1 MRGMTGA
8 TGLTGAYVPRSS
20 PLHRLPAG
28 AKLAGLAAA
37 CTALVLLGSPL
48 ALGGAAAG
56 TAALYALARVGPAAA
71 WAQVRPV
78 RWFAAALFA
87 LQWLLV
93 GLEGAAVVTL
103 RVVLAV
109 ALAGLVTI
117 TTRTSEMM
125 AALERLMAPARLA
138 GLDPFRLSLLLSL
151 TIRTVPVLTTLAGR
165 VRDAQRA
172 RGVERSLRAFAVPLV
187 VGALRHADAL
197 GEALSARG
205 LDD

>member
-1 MRGMTGA
+1 MN
-8 TGLTGAYVPRSS
+8 GLTGAYVPGSS
-20 PLHRLPAG
+20 VLHRLPAG

-37 CTALVLLGSPL
+37 CTVLVLLRAPV
-48 ALGGAAAG
+48 ALAAAG
-56 TAALYALARVGPAAA
+56 VLVAALYALSRVGVAAA

-78 RWFAAALFA
+78 RWFAMVLFGM
-87 LQWLLV
+87 QLV
-93 GLEGAAVVTL
+93 FADLDGAISTTL

-109 ALAGLVTI
+109 ALAGLVTL
-117 TTRTSEMM
+117 TTRTAAMM
-125 AALERLMAPARLA
+125 RTLERCLSPARFV

-151 TIRTVPVLTTLAGR
+151 TVRSVPVVASLAGR
-165 VRDAQRA
+165 VREAQRA

-187 VGALRHADAL
+187 VSSLRHADAL

>member
-1 MRGMTGA
+1 V
-8 TGLTGAYVPRSS
+8 TGLTGAYVPGAS

-28 AKLAGLAAA
+28 AKLAGLAGA
-37 CTALVLLGSPL
+37 CTVLVLLGSPVAL
-48 ALGGAAAG
+48 AGAATVVAG
-56 TAALYALARVGPAAA
+56 LYALSRVGVAAA
-71 WAQVRPV
+71 WAQVSPV

-87 LQWLLV
+87 MQWVFV
-93 GLEGAAVVTL
+93 GLEGATVTTL
-103 RVVLAV
+103 RVVVAV

-117 TTRTSEMM
+117 TTRTSAML
-125 AALERLMAPARLA
+125 ATLERCLAPARFV
-138 GLDPFRLSLLLSL
+138 GLDPFRVSLLLSL
-151 TIRTVPVLTTLAGR
+151 TIRSVPVLTGLATR
-165 VRDAQRA
+165 VREAQRA

>member
-1 MRGMTGA
+1 MN
-8 TGLTGAYVPRSS
+8 GLTGAYVPGAS

-37 CTALVLLGSPL
+37 CTVLVLLGSPAAL
-48 ALGGAAAG
+48 AGAAAVVVG
-56 TAALYALARVGPAAA
+56 LYALSRVGVAAA

-78 RWFAAALFA
+78 RWFAAALFG
-87 LQWLLV
+87 LQWIV
-93 GLEGAAVVTL
+93 VDLEGAAVTTL

-117 TTRTSEMM
+117 TTRTSAML
-125 AALERLMAPARLA
+125 ATLERCLAPARFA
-138 GLDPFRLSLLLSL
+138 GLDPFRVSLLLSL
-151 TIRTVPVLTTLAGR
+151 TIRSVPVLTGLATR
-165 VRDAQRA
+165 VREAQRA

>member
-1 MRGMTGA
+1 M
-8 TGLTGAYVPRSS
+8 TGLTGAYVPGAS

-28 AKLAGLAAA
+28 VKLAVLAAGCA
-37 CTALVLLGSPL
+37 ALVLLGSPA
-48 ALGGAAAG
+48 ALVGAAVAVSG
-56 TAALYALARVGPAAA
+56 LYALARVGVAAA

-87 LQWLLV
+87 MQWFLV
-93 GLEGAAVVTL
+93 GVEGAAVTTL

-109 ALAGLVTI
+109 ALAGLVTV
-117 TTRTSEMM
+117 TTRTSAMLS
-125 AALERLMAPARLA
+125 ALERCLAPARFV
-138 GLDPFRLSLLLSL
+138 GLDPFRVSLLLSL
-151 TIRTVPVLTTLAGR
+151 TIRSVPVLTDLARR
-165 VRDAQRA
+165 VREAQRA

-187 VGALRHADAL
+187 VSALRHADAL